1 MSKQYAFGTG
11 ISTGGQGQSGTVL
24 NSTTYE
30 SVPTATHVQQPPSTS
45 LPEAYNIGEPVTS
58 TNMNSHGNVSRVAP
72 NPNRSVGAYPGAAS
86 LQQRAT
92 EQRPIPCEACGTL
105 YNVPYGASSFRCR
118 SCGHLNAIGGSEC
131 EYCCICTIQ

>member
-45 LPEAYNIGEPVTS
+45 LPEAYNIGEPVVR
-58 TNMNSHGNVSRVAP
+58 NNVNTQVAP
-72 NPNRSVGAYPGAAS
+72 NPTRSAGGYPGAAS

-92 EQRPIPCEACGTL
+92 EQRPIPCEVCGNM
-105 YNVPYGASSFRCR
+105 YNLPYGASSFRCR